1 MSSKEIKTC
10 GSLPQ
15 ISYWIRSKDSLIYLA
30 TVRLES
36 FRSVSI
42 PAAAEERVVK
52 ATKIQSQ
59 EVKSAAASEL
69 PGEVRSNTILPIP
82 GGE

>member
-1 MSSKEIKTC
+1 M
-10 GSLPQ
+10 
-15 ISYWIRSKDSLIYLA
+15 
-30 TVRLES
+30 
-36 FRSVSI
+36 SI

-82 GGE
+82 GESKLPGEVRPNTLPLYRVH

>member
-30 TVRLES
+30 TVRL
-36 FRSVSI
+36 VSI